1 MIKTRFTAL
10 DALTVLTVAGLAA
23 LAIGIQVAGPTIPL
37 PMHFDIHGQPDRWGD
52 RSELSGLIAFMAFM
66 AAITAGPM
74 SWYAKRTPDAAR
86 RRGLE
91 IGQMVSLLAIVG
103 TSAFMVWMILGR
115 GAAQP
120 GVSMAMTA
128 ALMSL
133 LFAVMGAFMGR
144 IAPNPVIGVRTPWN
158 YKSRLAWDRSNRLAG
173 RLFFWLGL
181 VGLITA
187 PFAPQPL
194 GFSLLIVGVLI
205 AVGWSVFE
213 SWRVWR
219 ADPDRQPF

>member
-52 RSELSGLIAFMAFM
+52 RSELAGVIAFMAVM

-74 SWYAKRTPDAAR
+74 SWYAKRTPEAAR

-194 GFSLLIVGVLI
+194 GFSLLIAGVLI
-205 AVGWSVFE
+205 AAGWSVFE

>member
-1 MIKTRFTAL
+1 MLWT
-10 DALTVLTVAGLAA
+10 
-23 LAIGIQVAGPTIPL
+23 
-37 PMHFDIHGQPDRWGD
+37 
-52 RSELSGLIAFMAFM
+52 
-66 AAITAGPM
+66 
-74 SWYAKRTPDAAR
+74 
-86 RRGLE
+86 
-91 IGQMVSLLAIVG
+91 
-103 TSAFMVWMILGR
+103 ILGH
-115 GAAQP
+115 GASQAAP
-120 GVSMAMTA
+120 SLTMSA

-144 IAPNPVIGVRTPWN
+144 VAPNPIVGVRTPWA

-181 VGLITA
+181 LGLITA
-187 PFAPQPL
+187 PLAPQPL

-205 AVGWSVFE
+205 AAGWSVFE

>member
-133 LFAVMGAFMGR
+133 LFAVMGAFMCR

-205 AVGWSVFE
+205 AAGWSVFE

>member
-1 MIKTRFTAL
+1 MTRTRFTVL
-10 DALTVLTVAGLAA
+10 DAFTALTVAGLVA
-23 LAIGIQVAGPTIPL
+23 LAVWILTAGPTTPL

-52 RSELSGLIAFMAFM
+52 RNELAGVIGFMAVM

-74 SWYAKRTPDAAR
+74 SWYAKRTPDTAR

-91 IGQMVSLLAIVG
+91 VGQFVSLLAIGGV
-103 TSAFMVWMILGR
+103 SAFMVWTILGH
-115 GAAQP
+115 AASQAAP
-120 GVSMAMTA
+120 SMTLIG

-144 IAPNPVIGVRTPWN
+144 IAPNPIVGLRTPWN

-173 RLFFWLGL
+173 RLFFWLGVL
-181 VGLITA
+181 GLITA
-187 PFAPQPL
+187 PVAPQPL
-194 GFSLLIVGVLI
+194 GFSLLIGGVLI
-205 AVGWSVFE
+205 AALWSVFE

>member
-1 MIKTRFTAL
+1 MTMPRFTVL
-10 DALTVLTVAGLAA
+10 DALTVLTVVGLIAVA
-23 LAIGIQVAGPTIPL
+23 VAVQVAGPTTPL
-37 PMHFDIHGQPDRWGD
+37 PMHFDIHGRPDRWGD
-52 RSELSGLIAFMAFM
+52 RSELAGVIAFMAFM

-91 IGQMVSLLAIVG
+91 IGQLVSLLAVAG
-103 TSAFMVWMILGR
+103 VSAFMIWMTFGR
-115 GAAQP
+115 GAASP
-120 GVSMAMTA
+120 GMSLTMTA

-133 LFAVMGAFMGR
+133 LFAVLGAFMGR
-144 IAPNPVIGVRTPWN
+144 IAPNPIVGVRTPWN

-181 VGLITA
+181 LGLITA
-187 PFAPQPL
+187 PVAPQPL
-194 GFSLLIVGVLI
+194 GFSLLIAGVLI
-205 AVGWSVFE
+205 AAAWSVLE

>member
-1 MIKTRFTAL
+1 MTKTRFTVL
-10 DALTVLTVAGLAA
+10 DALTALTIGGLAA
-23 LAIGIQVAGPTIPL
+23 LAIGIQVAGPTVPL

-52 RSELSGLIAFMAFM
+52 RSELAGVIAFMAVM

-74 SWYAKRTPDAAR
+74 SWYAKRTPEAAR

-181 VGLITA
+181 AGLITA
-187 PFAPQPL
+187 PVLPQPL
-194 GFSLLIVGVLI
+194 GFSLLIAGVLI
-205 AVGWSVFE
+205 AAGWSVFE

>member
-1 MIKTRFTAL
+1 MIKTRFTVL
-10 DALTVLTVAGLAA
+10 DALTALTVVGLAA
-23 LAIGIQVAGPTIPL
+23 LAIGVQVAGPTTPL

-52 RSELSGLIAFMAFM
+52 RSELASLIGFMAVM

-74 SWYAKRTPDAAR
+74 SWYAKRTPDDAR

-133 LFAVMGAFMGR
+133 LFAVLGAFMGR
-144 IAPNPVIGVRTPWN
+144 IAPNPIIGVRTPWN

-173 RLFFWLGL
+173 RQFFLG
-181 VGLITA
+181 GLAAIVAA
-187 PFAPQPL
+187 PFAPQPM
-194 GFSLLIVGVLI
+194 GIVTLITFIL
-205 AVGWSVFE
+205 ASAAWAAFE

-219 ADPDRQPF
+219 TDPDRQPF